1 MNEIKFLLKY
11 VRKNKVKMILSLFCA
26 MIFVSALCLIPLFC
40 GKTVD
45 QIDKVLKLEFAS
57 LNDSQFYFYLIG
69 LFILIILSVSFQFIF
84 DYLVNVSVEKLSKE
98 LKDDIF
104 DKLNRLPISYIDTHS
119 HGNLVSL
126 VLNDTENVNN
136 ALVSSFKQLY
146 QGSIQV
152 ILTLIVMFSLNWML
166 ALVVTFLTPLS
177 FFVSFTIAKGN
188 SKYFKQ
194 QAKIVGELSGIA
206 METFNNIDIIKSFN
220 YEEKSFDGYKEL
232 NDELYKCGQK
242 AQFMS
247 GLINPFT
254 RLINYTVYAT
264 VGIIAAIL
272 SVLSTSTD
280 NILFGASCTVGTII
294 TFVQYSN
301 QFAKPFNEISSCFSE
316 IQSGLSSL
324 SRIYKLFLEKDDI
337 DDGKLEC
344 TSEIETISFNH
355 LYFSYTQ
362 NQKLIE
368 DFSLKL
374 GKNMKIAIVGPTGC
388 GKTTIINLLLRF
400 YDPKSGSIDINN
412 IPLVN
417 FTKKS
422 LRNNFIMVLQD
433 TWIFNGTVKE
443 NITYGNPTASMD
455 EIIEATKKANCYD
468 FIMRLPKGFDTKI
481 NDTSGLS
488 VGQKQLISIARVM
501 LKYSPIVILDEA
513 TSNID
518 TRTEAKISEAFNLM
532 MKGRTS
538 FVIAHRL
545 STIINSDVIIVMKN
559 GHIVETGRHE
569 ELLKR
574 HGFYYE
580 LYNAQY
586 ANIWSF
592 LQK

>member
-188 SKYFKQ
+188 SKYFKE
-194 QAKIVGELSGIA
+194 QAKIVGELSGIT

-337 DDGKLEC
+337 DEGKLEC
-344 TSEIETISFNH
+344 TSEIETISFNR

-368 DFSLKL
+368 DFSLEL

-412 IPLVN
+412 TPSVN
-417 FTKKS
+417 FSKKS

-481 NDTSGLS
+481 SDTSGLS